1 MYHRFLLVVFIS
13 CSFVSSFVYAQSNN
27 RLWLDVS
34 ESAVTPLGERPII
47 PQKYR
52 TLQLD
57 FEQMRQTLQ
66 TAPLEF
72 TPAANSPLLLSL
84 PLPNGTSETFA
95 IVEAPIMEEGLAK
108 RYPYIKTYRGQGT
121 TDRTAS
127 VRLDVTQMGFHA
139 MILSA
144 NGSVFIDPYCRNN
157 TAFYNSYYK
166 RDYINPDKEKFV
178 CLVGGKANKI
188 TRIDGSQPRVVN
200 PNILQSATPNAANP
214 QQQQI
219 NGQLRTYRTVVAATG
234 EYTAYYGGTKALA
247 MAGIVTSINRVTGV
261 YEIDLSVRLVLV
273 ANNDAVVYTNA
284 GSDPFSNNS
293 AGALIDESQTT
304 IDNVIGNANY
314 DFGHTFSTGGGGLA
328 SLGVPCITGNKA
340 SGITGSSQ
348 PEGDPYDIDYVAHE
362 MGHQFNGG
370 HSFNA
375 NGGSCGGNRSSS
387 DAYEP
392 GSGSTIMSYAGIC
405 DADDLQPHSDAYFH
419 ARNLITNIDYITNQ
433 EGDNC
438 PVKTA
443 TNNQSPT
450 ANAGA
455 DYVIPL
461 NTPFILTG
469 SATDPN
475 PADGLTYCWEQYDLG
490 PAGSPNSP
498 SGNAPIFRSFD
509 PTTNPVRY
517 CPKLN
522 DVINGT
528 ATFGELLP
536 TYARNMSFRLTV
548 RDNHSGGGLVGSD
561 VMAITV
567 ASSGPF
573 RVTYPNATGVT
584 WNAGSPYTITWN
596 VNNTTAAPVSC
607 ANVDIFLS
615 TNGGQTYPITL
626 ATGVPNT
633 GTANINLSPSIANTT
648 TARVMVRGAGNIFYD
663 ISNNNFTISAPTV
676 PTFTMA
682 ATPAEQSVC
691 APSTGSFSIT
701 TAGFAGFT
709 TPINLSAS
717 VVPSGS
723 GLTATFANSTVTP
736 GNGTTLNIGNTANAQ
751 PGTYTIT
758 ITGVAGAL
766 TKTATVTFSL
776 FSGTP
781 GIPALSS
788 PVAGGTGVGILPT
801 LSWYA
806 PLNAATYDIQ
816 VATDNAFTN
825 IVETATNISN
835 TYFVLTTPLS
845 TNTTYYWRA
854 RAVNGC
860 ATGTYSTA
868 RSFTTLQPT
877 CTTFAA
883 TDVPKT
889 ISGSGT
895 PTVTSTLIIAAGT
908 TITDIN
914 VKNVVGTHSWINDL
928 TMSITSPA
936 ATTVSLLPQICDD
949 ENNFN
954 LNFDDEAANA
964 NYPCPPV
971 GGGTYQPEGNL
982 SDFDG
987 QNSQGTWTFSVT
999 DNADQDG
1006 GSLTSWSVEVC
1017 GASAT
1022 SNNYLLQLRA
1032 LLQGAYTSGGN
1043 MSNTLRTNN
1052 LVPTA
1057 QPYNFAPI
1065 SYSTAQTAASI
1076 PTTATDWVLV
1086 EVRNTT
1092 DFAVVTRR
1100 AGFLL
1105 NNGNIIDADGTT
1117 TGIKL
1122 TGLANET
1129 PYYIVIRHRNH
1140 APVASSVPVIFYQQQ
1155 ASYDFTT
1162 GIAQGYG
1169 RNAMATTTDG
1179 YAALWAGDYVPNG
1192 AITYTDFNTYYNQTT
1207 NDNTYTI
1214 GDGNLDKIV
1223 NDADF
1228 NLYRANAGRLMVPV
1242 IRY

>member
-1 MYHRFLLVVFIS
+1 MLYRLIFFVFVLFTS
-13 CSFVSSFVYAQSNN
+13 SSFVYAQSN
-27 RLWLDVS
+27 RLWSDVS
-34 ESAVTPLGERPII
+34 ESAVSPLGERHII

-57 FEQMRQTLQ
+57 FEQMRSTLQ

-72 TPAANSPLLLSL
+72 TPAANKPLLLLL
-84 PLPNGTSETFA
+84 PLPNGTNEIFA
-95 IVEAPIMEEGLAK
+95 VVESPIMEEGLAK

-127 VRLDVTQMGFHA
+127 VRLDVTQLGFHA

-166 RDYINPDKEKFV
+166 RDYINPDKEQFV
-178 CLVGGKANKI
+178 CLVDGKGSKI
-188 TRIDGSQPRVVN
+188 MHTDGAHSRVVN
-200 PNILQSATPNAANP
+200 PNILQTPNNPAAP
-214 QQQQI
+214 QMQQI
-219 NGQLRTYRTVVAATG
+219 NGQLRTYRTAIAATG

-247 MAGIVTSINRVTGV
+247 MAGIVTSVNRVNEV
-261 YEIDLSVRLVLV
+261 YEIDFSVRLVLV
-273 ANNDAVVYTNA
+273 NNNDAVVYTNA
-284 GSDPFSNNS
+284 ASDPFSNNN
-293 AGALIDESQTT
+293 ADALIGQSQTT
-304 IDNVIGNANY
+304 IDAQIGNANY
-314 DFGHTFSTGGGGLA
+314 DVGHTFSTGGGGLA
-328 SLGVPCITGNKA
+328 SLGVPCITGDKA
-340 SGITGSSQ
+340 SGITGSGS

-370 HSFNA
+370 HTFNA
-375 NGGSCGGNRSSS
+375 NGGSCSGNRSSS

-392 GSGSTIMSYAGIC
+392 GSATTVMGYAGIC
-405 DADDLQPHSDAYFH
+405 DADDLQLHSDAYFH
-419 ARNLITNIDYITNQ
+419 GRNLITNIDYITNQ
-433 EGDNC
+433 EGNNC
-438 PVKTA
+438 PVKT
-443 TNNQSPT
+443 TTGNQSPT
-450 ANAGA
+450 ANAGS

-475 PADGLTYCWEQYDLG
+475 AGDGLTYCWEEYDLG
-490 PAGSPNSP
+490 PAGSPGSP
-498 SGNAPIFRSFD
+498 SGNAPIFRSFN
-509 PTTNPVRY
+509 PTTSPVRY
-517 CPKLN
+517 CPKLS
-522 DVINGT
+522 DVVSGSTTI
-528 ATFGELLP
+528 GELLP
-536 TYARNMSFRLTV
+536 TYARSMSFRMVV
-548 RDNHSGGGLVGSD
+548 RDNHSGGGLVASD
-561 VMAITV
+561 VMGITV

-573 RVTYPNATGVT
+573 RVTYPNATGVA

-615 TNGGQTYPITL
+615 TNGGNTYPITL

-633 GTANINLSPSIANTT
+633 GSAAIILSPTIANTT

-663 ISNNNFTISAPTV
+663 ISNNNFSISAPTV
-676 PTFTMA
+676 PTFTLNV
-682 ATPAEQSVC
+682 TPASQSVC
-691 APSTGSFSIT
+691 APNTGSFSIT

-717 VVPSGS
+717 IVPSGS
-723 GLTATFANSTVTP
+723 GLTATFANNTLTP
-736 GNGTTLNIGNTANAQ
+736 GNGTTLTIGNTANVQA
-751 PGTYTIT
+751 GTYTIT

-766 TKTATVTFSL
+766 TKTTTVSFNL

-788 PVAGGTGVGILPT
+788 PVANATGVGIQPT
-801 LSWYA
+801 LAWYA
-806 PLNAATYDIQ
+806 TNNAATYDIQ
-816 VATDNAFTN
+816 VATNNTFAN
-825 IVETATNISN
+825 IVETASNINS
-835 TYFVLTTPLS
+835 TYFILANLLS
-845 TNTTYYWRA
+845 TNTTYYWRV

-877 CTTFAA
+877 CTTFTSA
-883 TDVPKT
+883 DVPKT

-895 PTVTSTLIIAAGT
+895 PIVTSTLNITQNIA
-908 TITDIN
+908 ITDIN
-914 VKNVVGTHSWINDL
+914 VLNVVGTHSWIRDL
-928 TMSITSPA
+928 TISLTSPA
-936 ATTVSLLPQICDD
+936 ATTVSLLPQICND

-964 NYPCPPV
+964 DYPCPPV

-987 QNSQGTWTFSVT
+987 QNSQGTWILTVT
-999 DNADQDG
+999 DNSDQDG
-1006 GSLTSWSVEVC
+1006 GSLTSWGVQVC
-1017 GASAT
+1017 GQAPT
-1022 SNNYLLQLRA
+1022 GNNYLLQLRA
-1032 LLQGAYTSGGN
+1032 LLQGPYTSGGN
-1043 MSNTLRTNN
+1043 MTNILRTNN
-1052 LVPTA
+1052 LIPMA

-1065 SYSTAQTAASI
+1065 SYSTAQTAATI

-1092 DFAVVTRR
+1092 DFSVVSRR

-1129 PYYIVIRHRNH
+1129 PYYVVVRHRNH
-1140 APVASSVPVIFYQQQ
+1140 AAVATSVPVIFYQQQ
-1155 ASYDFTT
+1155 ASYDFTS
-1162 GIAQGYG
+1162 GIGQGYG
-1169 RNAMATTTDG
+1169 RQAMATTADG

-1192 AITYTDFNTYYNQTT
+1192 AITYTDFNAYFNQTA

-1228 NLYRANAGRLMVPV
+1228 NLYRANAGQLIVPI